1 MRFWTEIYEG
11 LRISLSALRANKM
24 RSALT
29 TIGIVIG
36 IVTVTLMNTAIAG
49 INEAFKQNLSAIGS
63 DVLFVQRFPWFINSH
78 EEWMKVSRRKEID
91 WQQYEAVARNLTL
104 AKAIAPAAGV
114 DRPIKYKNRQSDR
127 VVIIGSTEQCDQTM
141 SLAVREGRF
150 LTAAESEGGRPVAVL
165 GFQVATN
172 LFIGESPLGKKI
184 KAGGQTLE
192 VVGVMEPKGTF
203 MGEFSWDNRIVI
215 PVRFLANAYR
225 FRNDYEIQVKA
236 ASPEQLKETEEEL
249 RGIMRRARRLRP
261 GEADDFAINSQDM
274 FVNTFNRVAGM
285 IAAGGIFITSL
296 SLFVGGIGIMNIMF
310 VSVAERTREI
320 GIRKAIGAKRRA
332 ILLQFLAEAAGICL
346 LGGVIGLLI
355 ATAAMFGLRQFI
367 PATMSLPIILI
378 SLGVAMA
385 TGLISGF
392 LPAWRAARM
401 NPVDALRSE

>member
-1 MRFWTEIYEG
+1 MRLWTEIYEG
-11 LRISLSALRANKM
+11 LRISLAALLANKM

-36 IVTVTLMNTAIAG
+36 IVTVTLMSTAIEG
-49 INEAFKQNLSAIGS
+49 INEAFKQNISAIGG
-63 DVLFVQRFPWFINSH
+63 DVLFVQRWPWFINSH
-78 EEWMKVSRRKEID
+78 EEWVKVSRRKEID
-91 WQQYEAVARNLTL
+91 WAQYEAVERQMTL
-104 AKAIAPAAGV
+104 ASAIAPAAGV
-114 DRPIKYKNRQSDR
+114 SRPVKYKNRQSDR
-127 VVIIGSTEQCDQTM
+127 VILIGSTEQSDQTM

-150 LTAAESEGGRPVAVL
+150 LTAPESEGGRPVAVL
-165 GFQVATN
+165 GYQVATN
-172 LFIGESPLGKKI
+172 LFIGESPIGKKI
-184 KAGGQTLE
+184 KAGGESLE
-192 VVGVMEPKGTF
+192 VIGVLEPKGTF
-203 MGEFSWDNRIVI
+203 LGEFSWDNRIVI
-215 PVRFLANAYR
+215 PVRFLANTYR

-236 ASPEQLKETEEEL
+236 SSPGTLKETEEEL

-261 GEADDFAINSQDM
+261 GEADDFSINQQDM
-274 FVNTFNRVAGM
+274 FLNTFNRVAGM
-285 IAAGGIFITSL
+285 IAAGGLFITGL

-355 ATAAMFGLRQFI
+355 ATAGVYGLRQFI
-367 PATMSLPIILI
+367 PATMSVKIVFIA
-378 SLGVAMA
+378 LGVATA

>member
-378 SLGVAMA
+378 ALGVAMA

>member
-104 AKAIAPAAGV
+104 AKAIAPADGV
-114 DRPIKYKNRQSDR
+114 DRPIKYKNRQSNR

-141 SLAVREGRF
+141 SLVVREGRF

-172 LFIGESPLGKKI
+172 LFIGESPVGKKI

-215 PVRFLANAYR
+215 PIRFLVNAYR
-225 FRNDYEIQVKA
+225 SHNDYEIQVKA
-236 ASPEQLKETEEEL
+236 ASPELLKETEEEL

-355 ATAAMFGLRQFI
+355 ATVAMFGLRQFI
-367 PATMSLPIILI
+367 PATMSVQIVLI
-378 SLGVAMA
+378 ALGVAMA

>member
-1 MRFWTEIYEG
+1 MRIWSEIYEG
-11 LRISLSALRANKM
+11 LRISLAALRANKM

-36 IVTVTLMNTAIAG
+36 IVTVTLMNTAING

-63 DVLFVQRFPWFINSH
+63 DVFFVQRRPWFIDSH
-78 EEWMKVSRRKEID
+78 EEWLKVSRRKEIA
-91 WQQYEAVARNLTL
+91 WQQFEAVARHMTL
-104 AKAIAPAAGV
+104 AKAVAPAAGTS
-114 DRPIKYKNRQSDR
+114 RPVKYKSRQSNS
-127 VVIIGSTEQCDQTM
+127 VIIIGSTEQSDQTM
-141 SLAVREGRF
+141 SLEVREGRY

-172 LFIGESPLGKKI
+172 LFIGESPIGKKI
-184 KAGGQTLE
+184 KAGGESLE
-192 VVGVMEPKGTF
+192 VIGVLEPKGTF
-203 MGEFSWDNRIVI
+203 LGEFSWDNRIVV
-215 PVRFLANAYR
+215 PVRFFANVYR
-225 FRNDYEIQVKA
+225 FRNDYEIQVKVS
-236 ASPEQLKETEEEL
+236 SPEVVKEAEEEL

-261 GEADDFAINSQDM
+261 GEADDFAINQQDM
-274 FVNTFNRVAGM
+274 FLNTFNRVAGM
-285 IAAGGIFITSL
+285 IAAGGLFITSL

-355 ATAAMFGLRQFI
+355 ATAGMFGLRQFI
-367 PATMSLPIILI
+367 PASMSLSIVLI
-378 SLGVAMA
+378 ALGVATA

-392 LPAWRAARM
+392 FPAWRAARM

>member
-1 MRFWTEIYEG
+1 MRLWTEIYEG

-24 RSALT
+24 RSALA

-49 INEAFKQNLSAIGS
+49 IHEAFKQNLSAIGS
-63 DVLFVQRFPWFINSH
+63 DVLFVQRRPWFIDSH
-78 EEWMKVSRRKEID
+78 EEWLKISRRREVS
-91 WQQYEAVARNLTL
+91 WQNYEAVERQMTSAH
-104 AKAIAPAAGV
+104 AIAPAAGTQ
-114 DRPIKYKNRQSDR
+114 RPVKYKSRQSAS
-127 VVIIGSTEQCDQTM
+127 VVIVGSTEQSDQTM
-141 SLAVREGRF
+141 SLAVREGRY

-172 LFIGESPLGKKI
+172 LFIGESPIGKKI
-184 KAGGQTLE
+184 KAGGESLE
-192 VVGVMEPKGTF
+192 VIGVLEPKGTF
-203 MGEFSWDNRIVI
+203 MGEFSWDNRIVVPI
-215 PVRFLANAYR
+215 RFFANVYR

-236 ASPEQLKETEEEL
+236 SSPETLKETEEEL
-249 RGIMRRARRLRP
+249 RGILRRTRKLRP
-261 GEADDFAINSQDM
+261 GEPDDFSINQQEM
-274 FVNTFNRVAGM
+274 FTNTFNRVAGM
-285 IAAGGIFITSL
+285 IGAGGLFITGL

-355 ATAAMFGLRQFI
+355 ATAGMYGLRKFI
-367 PATMSLPIILI
+367 PATMSLQIILI
-378 SLGVAMA
+378 ALGVATG

>member
-1 MRFWTEIYEG
+1 MRVWTEIYEG
-11 LRISLSALRANKM
+11 LRISLAALRANKM
-24 RSALT
+24 RSALA

-63 DVLFVQRFPWFINSH
+63 DVLFVQRRPWFIDSH
-78 EEWMKVSRRKEID
+78 EEWLKISRRREVT
-91 WQQYEAVARNLTL
+91 WQNYEAVARQMTL
-104 AKAIAPAAGV
+104 ASAIAPAAGV
-114 DRPIKYKNRQSDR
+114 NRPVKYKNRQSSS
-127 VVIIGSTEQCDQTM
+127 VIIIGSSEQSDQTM

-150 LTAAESEGGRPVAVL
+150 MTAAESEGGRPIAVL

-172 LFIGESPLGKKI
+172 LFIGESPIGKKI
-184 KAGGQTLE
+184 KAGGESLE
-192 VVGVMEPKGTF
+192 VVGVLEPKGTF
-203 MGEFSWDNRIVI
+203 LGEFSWDNRIVV
-215 PVRFLANAYR
+215 PVRFLVNTYR

-236 ASPEQLKETEEEL
+236 SSPDVVKEAEEEL
-249 RGIMRRARRLRP
+249 RGIMRRTRRLRP
-261 GEADDFAINSQDM
+261 GEADDFSINQQDM
-274 FVNTFNRVAGM
+274 FMNTFNRVSGM
-285 IAAGGIFITSL
+285 IGAGGLFITGL
-296 SLFVGGIGIMNIMF
+296 SLLVGGIGIMNIMF

-355 ATAAMFGLRQFI
+355 ATIGMFGLRQFI
-367 PATMSLPIILI
+367 PATMSLQIVLI
-378 SLGVAMA
+378 ALGVATA